1 MSKLND
7 GKHDLNDFVSDYWN
21 RHRTSLEDGNIEL
34 NLDLSPRV
42 SRDLSSQEAP
52 YLTQIF
58 GNVRSNAVKAIWNV
72 EQEEEYYEGAGKFR
86 NVIGEILVMTR
97 KGDDGVEISISD
109 NGHGIPNE
117 HIDDVLK
124 GRWSKRTKS
133 VDREIRGMHLIHQ
146 AIEKLGGS
154 VKLESEYGKGT
165 TVYIYLPPRRYGQCN

>member
-72 EQEEEYYEGAGKFR
+72 EQEEEYYEGAE
-86 NVIGEILVMTR
+86 N
-97 KGDDGVEISISD
+97 
-109 NGHGIPNE
+109 
-117 HIDDVLK
+117 
-124 GRWSKRTKS
+124 
-133 VDREIRGMHLIHQ
+133 
-146 AIEKLGGS
+146 
-154 VKLESEYGKGT
+154 SET
-165 TVYIYLPPRRYGQCN
+165 